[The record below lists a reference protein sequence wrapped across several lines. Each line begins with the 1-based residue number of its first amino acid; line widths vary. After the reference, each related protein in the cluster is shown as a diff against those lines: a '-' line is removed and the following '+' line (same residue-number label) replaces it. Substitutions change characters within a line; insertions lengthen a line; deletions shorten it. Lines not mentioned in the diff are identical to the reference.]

1 MDFNTPI
8 FLGFFAAVAL
18 LTYCVP
24 RRLKPY
30 LLLAGA
36 LELLLPPPIYPVCK
50 YLLNT

>member
-24 RRLKPY
+24 RQAKPY
-30 LLLAGA
+30 LLLVASYVFYMPGHGNG
-36 LELLLPPPIYPVCK
+36 YS
-50 YLLNT
+50 NG